1 MKKDL
6 HGKTALVTGGGRRIG
21 KAIALAL
28 ADAGAAIAVHYPG
41 SPEETEELKGEL
53 DRLNTRSWYLKADFE
68 NEEECR
74 TLIGRTLE
82 AAGSLDI
89 LVNSASIFLP
99 GTLMETGLDNV
110 MRHLR
115 VNSWAPFVLSR
126 EFARLVGRGRIV
138 NLLDTR
144 ISGYDFSHVAYILS
158 KYLLSHLTAMT
169 ALAFAPEIT
178 VNGVAPGLILP
189 PPGRDE
195 SYLEHL
201 SPAVPLKRHGSA
213 GDVAEAVL
221 YLVTSDF
228 ITGHVIYVD
237 GGRHLMEYGSGPHP
251 HQ

>member
-1 MKKDL
+1 MKKIL

-21 KAIALAL
+21 KAISLAL

-53 DRLNTRSWYLKADFE
+53 DRRSTRSWYLKADFE

-89 LVNSASIFLP
+89 LINSASIFVP
-99 GTLMETGLDNV
+99 GTLMETGLEDV
-110 MRHLR
+110 VRHLQ

-126 EFARLVGRGRIV
+126 EFARLAGRGRIV

-144 ISGYDFSHVAYILS
+144 ISGYDFNHVAYILS
-158 KYLLSHLTAMT
+158 KYLLFQLTSMT

-195 SYLEHL
+195 SYLESL
-201 SPAVPLKRHGSA
+201 SPNLPLKRHGNVE
-213 GDVAEAVL
+213 DVADAVL
-221 YLVTSDF
+221 HLVTSNYT
-228 ITGHVIYVD
+228 TGQVIYVD